1 MTHPLKEMK
10 RLLFAP
16 FALIL
21 TAGLSFA
28 QDAPPEDP
36 AHEELRAFRKEIVTA
51 IVAGDIEAQL
61 KLAHPD
67 VVVTW
72 QNHVVCR
79 GHDELRKFMKESGS
93 SAFKG
98 YKVEPEADVL
108 TVLHGG
114 ETGISTGRSVGRY
127 QVLGREF
134 EFENRWTATLVK
146 EDGHWLVAAYQVSLN
161 ALDNPILNGASG
173 MLYWGAGGAGAL
185 GLLVGWLLGKRKR
198 A

>member
-1 MTHPLKEMK
+1 MK
-10 RLLFAP
+10 RLLPAS
-16 FALIL
+16 LGLLL
-21 TAGLSFA
+21 TVGLGFA
-28 QDAPPEDP
+28 QDTPPEDP
-36 AHEELRAFRKEIVTA
+36 AHEELRAFRKEIVAA

-61 KLAHPD
+61 KLASPD

-79 GHDELRKFMKESGS
+79 GHDELRKFMKEAGTD
-93 SAFKG
+93 AFKG

-114 ETGISTGRSVGRY
+114 DTGISTGRSVGLY
-127 QVLGREF
+127 DVLGKEF

-146 EDGHWLVAAYQVSLN
+146 EDGRWLVAGYHVSLN
-161 ALDNPILNGASG
+161 ALDNPILSGATRTLS
-173 MLYWGAGGAGAL
+173 WGAGGSAIV
-185 GLLVGWLLGKRKR
+185 GLLVGWLIGKRKR